1 MMDMNAFFE
10 ELNSIDQQDNSLLLD
25 FCRKQVIHGTPYIFQ
40 QKEHEYYEFRK
51 RISNKWNIMYHDVH
65 ITGSAKLGFSFIK
78 QKQFDLDSD
87 IDVAIISNPLFD
99 EFMALISDFQ
109 WSIRNKNITLTFN
122 EAKEYHLFLEYTAIG
137 WLRPDKLPLSI
148 SVDRQILKK
157 DWFSFFQSISNNNS
171 EVGNYQVTAGIFK
184 NYQSFE
190 TYTLDSLIKGKTN
203 AKNNSF
209 CNESHNS

>member
-65 ITGSAKLGFSFIK
+65 ITGSAKLGFSFFK

-87 IDVAIISNPLFD
+87 VDVAIISNPLFD
-99 EFMALISDFQ
+99 KFMVLISDFQ
-109 WSIRNKNITLTFN
+109 WRKRNRNITLTT
-122 EAKEYHLFLEYTAIG
+122 KETEDYHRFLEYPAIG
-137 WLRPDKLPLSI
+137 WLRPDLLPLSI
-148 SVDRQILKK
+148 RFDSKKLK
-157 DWFSFFQSISNNNS
+157 DNWFSFFQSISNNNS
-171 EVGNYQVTAGIFK
+171 EVGNYKVSAGIFK
-184 NYQSFE
+184 NYQFFE
-190 TYTLDSLIKGKTN
+190 TYTLNSLIEGK
-203 AKNNSF
+203 KK
-209 CNESHNS
+209 CKK